1 MTVTRGVVTL
11 SLVTVLAGP
20 LLAAT
25 PALAVPALAT
35 PVLAA
40 PEPAAVALAAS
51 QPAVAV
57 FAVPE
62 WPTGVLAVPERAV
75 AVAPASERA
84 VAVAPASERAVA
96 VAPASERAVA
106 VALAPQPEGPP
117 GGAPQPTP
125 AVDIFVEVS
134 PSTVQPGYL
143 VGIRASCR
151 DNSVG
156 ATVVSD
162 AFGAVGVQP
171 QRGVLTA
178 APMVRERTRPGNY
191 RVKLECRDG
200 ETASTMLQVVK
211 KVPVQPSRGPATGFG
226 GSTGGMTGKLLLPG
240 GAALIITGLVLAV
253 MALRRPRAAARR

>member
-1 MTVTRGVVTL
+1 MVTVTRGGVTL
-11 SLVTVLAGP
+11 SVLTVLAGP

-25 PALAVPALAT
+25 PASAVLPAPAPAPALAVP
-35 PVLAA
+35 VAA
-40 PEPAAVALAAS
+40 
-51 QPAVAV
+51 
-57 FAVPE
+57 
-62 WPTGVLAVPERAV
+62 
-75 AVAPASERA
+75 
-84 VAVAPASERAVA
+84 
-96 VAPASERAVA
+96 
-106 VALAPQPEGPP
+106 APQPGSPS
-117 GGAPQPTP
+117 GAPQPNP
-125 AVDIFVEVS
+125 PVDIFVEVS

-171 QRGVLTA
+171 QHGLLTA
-178 APMVRERTRPGNY
+178 APMVRDRTRPGNY

-226 GSTGGMTGKLLLPG
+226 GGAGGTTGKLLLPG
-240 GAALIITGLVLAV
+240 GAALTITGLILAV
-253 MALRRPRAAARR
+253 VALRRPRTRRAAARR

>member
-1 MTVTRGVVTL
+1 MVTLTRGAVTL
-11 SLVTVLAGP
+11 SVATVLAAP
-20 LLAAT
+20 LLAAPLLAAA
-25 PALAVPALAT
+25 PAI
-35 PVLAA
+35 AA
-40 PEPAAVALAAS
+40 PER
-51 QPAVAV
+51 VAV
-57 FAVPE
+57 
-62 WPTGVLAVPERAV
+62 
-75 AVAPASERA
+75 VAPAPQRL
-84 VAVAPASERAVA
+84 AP
-96 VAPASERAVA
+96 
-106 VALAPQPEGPP
+106 APQPEGPP

-125 AVDIFVEVS
+125 VVDIFVEVS

-171 QRGVLTA
+171 QGGVLTA

-211 KVPVQPSRGPATGFG
+211 KVPSYPSRGPATGFG
-226 GSTGGMTGKLLLPG
+226 GGAGGTTGSLLLPV
-240 GAALIITGLVLAV
+240 GAALTVTGLILAV
-253 MALRRPRAAARR
+253 VALRRPRTARAAARR

>member
-1 MTVTRGVVTL
+1 MTRGGVTL
-11 SLVTVLAGP
+11 SVVTVLAGP
-20 LLAAT
+20 LLAAA
-25 PALAVPALAT
+25 PAHAAPAAGG
-35 PVLAA
+35 PVAAASVLAA
-40 PEPAAVALAAS
+40 PAALVFVAAAPGALVS
-51 QPAVAV
+51 AGLVPVAR
-57 FAVPE
+57 PL
-62 WPTGVLAVPERAV
+62 VL
-75 AVAPASERA
+75 VAPGG
-84 VAVAPASERAVA
+84 
-96 VAPASERAVA
+96 
-106 VALAPQPEGPP
+106 QPEGQP
-117 GGAPQPTP
+117 GGAPQPAP
-125 AVDIFVEVS
+125 PVDVFVEVS

-211 KVPVQPSRGPATGFG
+211 KVPSPQPSRGPATGFG
-226 GSTGGMTGKLLLPG
+226 GSAGGMSDRLLLPG
-240 GAALIITGLVLAV
+240 GAALTITGLIFAV
-253 MALRRPRAAARR
+253 MALRRPRTVRGVARR

>member
-1 MTVTRGVVTL
+1 MTVTRSGVIL
-11 SLVTVLAGP
+11 SVVTVLTGP
-20 LLAAT
+20 LLAAA
-25 PALAVPALAT
+25 PAF
-35 PVLAA
+35 AA
-40 PEPAAVALAAS
+40 PVAAF
-51 QPAVAV
+51 QPAGVVRSTSGALQHVVA
-57 FAVPE
+57 
-62 WPTGVLAVPERAV
+62 
-75 AVAPASERA
+75 AP
-84 VAVAPASERAVA
+84 
-96 VAPASERAVA
+96 
-106 VALAPQPEGPP
+106 APQPGGPP
-117 GGAPQPTP
+117 GGAGQPAP
-125 AVDIFVEVS
+125 SLDIFVEVS

-226 GSTGGMTGKLLLPG
+226 GGAGGITGKLLLPG
-240 GAALIITGLVLAV
+240 GAALTITGLILAV
-253 MALRRPRAAARR
+253 VALRRPRSVRGATRH

>member
-1 MTVTRGVVTL
+1 MTVTRGGVIL
-11 SLVTVLAGP
+11 SVLTVLASP
-20 LLAAT
+20 LLAAPPALAASPSGAAAAIAGAPVLAAPPALAAS
-25 PALAVPALAT
+25 PALAVPEPVAA
-35 PVLAA
+35 VLAL
-40 PEPAAVALAAS
+40 PQPAA
-51 QPAVAV
+51 
-57 FAVPE
+57 
-62 WPTGVLAVPERAV
+62 G
-75 AVAPASERA
+75 AP
-84 VAVAPASERAVA
+84 
-96 VAPASERAVA
+96 
-106 VALAPQPEGPP
+106 APQPGGPP
-117 GGAPQPTP
+117 GGAPQPAP
-125 AVDIFVEVS
+125 VDIFVEVS

-211 KVPVQPSRGPATGFG
+211 KTPSPQPSRGPATGFG
-226 GSTGGMTGKLLLPG
+226 GGAGGMTGKLLLPV
-240 GAALIITGLVLAV
+240 GAALTITGLILAV
-253 MALRRPRAAARR
+253 VALRRPRLVRGVGR

>member
-1 MTVTRGVVTL
+1 MVTVTRRLVTL
-11 SLVTVLAGP
+11 SLVTVFAGP
-20 LLAAT
+20 LLAA
-25 PALAVPALAT
+25 PALAA
-35 PVLAA
+35 
-40 PEPAAVALAAS
+40 
-51 QPAVAV
+51 
-57 FAVPE
+57 
-62 WPTGVLAVPERAV
+62 PERAV
-75 AVAPASERA
+75 AGLAAPERA
-84 VAVAPASERAVA
+84 VAGLAAPERAVA
-96 VAPASERAVA
+96 GAPG
-106 VALAPQPEGPP
+106 PQPEGPP
-117 GGAPQPTP
+117 GGAPQPAP
-125 AVDIFVEVS
+125 SVDIFVEVS

-226 GSTGGMTGKLLLPG
+226 GSSGGMTGKLLLPV
-240 GAALIITGLVLAV
+240 GAALTITGLVVAV
-253 MALRRPRAAARR
+253 LALRRPRAAARR

>member
-11 SLVTVLAGP
+11 SLVTMLAGP

-25 PALAVPALAT
+25 PALAAPALAT
-35 PVLAA
+35 P
-40 PEPAAVALAAS
+40 EPAAAALASS

-62 WPTGVLAVPERAV
+62 RPAAVLAVPEQAVAVAPVPEWAVVVVPEQAV
-75 AVAPASERA
+75 AVAPA
-84 VAVAPASERAVA
+84 
-96 VAPASERAVA
+96 
-106 VALAPQPEGPP
+106 PQPEGLP

-211 KVPVQPSRGPATGFG
+211 KIPNQPSRGPATGFG
-226 GSTGGMTGKLLLPG
+226 GSSGGITGKLLLPG

>member
-1 MTVTRGVVTL
+1 VTVTRGVVTL
-11 SLVTVLAGP
+11 SVVTILAGP

-25 PALAVPALAT
+25 PALAA
-35 PVLAA
+35 
-40 PEPAAVALAAS
+40 
-51 QPAVAV
+51 
-57 FAVPE
+57 
-62 WPTGVLAVPERAV
+62 PERAV
-75 AVAPASERA
+75 AVPGAAAAPPAPGLAAALAPARA
-84 VAVAPASERAVA
+84 AAVLAP
-96 VAPASERAVA
+96 
-106 VALAPQPEGPP
+106 APQPEGPP
-117 GGAPQPTP
+117 GGAPQPAP
-125 AVDIFVEVS
+125 SVDIFVEVS

-211 KVPVQPSRGPATGFG
+211 KVPSPQPSRGPATGFG
-226 GSTGGMTGKLLLPG
+226 GSSGGMTGKLLLPG
-240 GAALIITGLVLAV
+240 GAALTIAGLILAV
-253 MALRRPRAAARR
+253 VAMRRPRAAARR

>member
-1 MTVTRGVVTL
+1 MVTVTRGVVTL

-20 LLAAT
+20 LLAAA
-25 PALAVPALAT
+25 PAF
-35 PVLAA
+35 AA
-40 PEPAAVALAAS
+40 AEPAVAAS
-51 QPAVAV
+51 QPVVAV
-57 FAVPE
+57 FPVPE
-62 WPTGVLAVPERAV
+62 RADAVLTVPERAV
-75 AVAPASERA
+75 AVAPAPEQGVAVASVPERA
-84 VAVAPASERAVA
+84 VAVAPA
-96 VAPASERAVA
+96 
-106 VALAPQPEGPP
+106 PQPGGPP

-240 GAALIITGLVLAV
+240 GAALTIAGLVLAV
-253 MALRRPRAAARR
+253 TALRRPRAATRR

>member
-1 MTVTRGVVTL
+1 MVTVTRGVVTL

-20 LLAAT
+20 LLAAA

-75 AVAPASERA
+75 AVAPVPERAVAVAPVAERA
-84 VAVAPASERAVA
+84 VAVAPA
-96 VAPASERAVA
+96 
-106 VALAPQPEGPP
+106 PQPEGLP